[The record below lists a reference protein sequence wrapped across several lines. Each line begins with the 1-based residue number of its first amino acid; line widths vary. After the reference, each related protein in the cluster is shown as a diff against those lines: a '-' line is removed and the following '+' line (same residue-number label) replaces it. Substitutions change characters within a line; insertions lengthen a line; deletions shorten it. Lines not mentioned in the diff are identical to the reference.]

1 MKLAYLFAGQGSQHA
16 GLGEDLYNEFP
27 AFKEAFTAG
36 DPGFDLTEVCFRD
49 ESGLINST
57 VYTQPA
63 LVAFACGVKAVL
75 DEMDIHP
82 EYVAG
87 LSLGEY
93 SALHAAG
100 VFDAKT
106 AIELVAF
113 RGRAMAAASEGLDC
127 GMQAVMGLAEEPLA
141 ECCAKASEKGIVSIC
156 NYNCPGQLVIGGEN
170 AAVSFAADL
179 AKEAGAKRC
188 IPLNVSGPFHTS
200 LMEPAGEAL
209 AERFAGMSFSDMS
222 VPVLFNCLGHEKS
235 DSDSIADLLVRQV
248 SSGVY
253 MEKTIRRLAELGV
266 DTIIEIG
273 PGKTLSGFV
282 KKTVGDAIRCIPVE
296 TVEDIRGLKESL

>member
-49 ESGLINST
+49 ETGLINST

-75 DEMDIHP
+75 DGMNIHP

-106 AIELVAF
+106 AIELVAY

-188 IPLNVSGPFHTS
+188 ISLNVSGPFHTS
-200 LMEPAGEAL
+200 LMEPAGSAL
-209 AERFAGMSFSDMS
+209 AERFAGMNFSEMK